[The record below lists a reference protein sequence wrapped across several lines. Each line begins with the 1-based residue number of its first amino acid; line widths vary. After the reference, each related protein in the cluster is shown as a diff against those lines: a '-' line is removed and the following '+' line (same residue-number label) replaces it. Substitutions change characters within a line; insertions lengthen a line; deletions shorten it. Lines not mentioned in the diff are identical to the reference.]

1 MANTLLEMKSCLH
14 GKYTASNE
22 VTFASNTHLE
32 TKSHQVKWQSHTSYG
47 RSKSCDNYT
56 GKNSH
61 AIPSLPVTPATAE
74 ARNVTTT
81 QVKTV
86 TPSHMYLSHQLWQ
99 KQKQSGHLTFTVK
112 ALVTP
117 VAAEDKVT
125 PLSMSHDVHTAWF
138 SVGCHGGCF
147 LALLLFHHLSETKV
161 IS

>member
-61 AIPSLPVTPATAE
+61 AIPHVLVTPAMAE
-74 ARNVTTT
+74 AE
-81 QVKTV
+81 TV
-86 TPSHMYLSHQLWQ
+86 RPSHLYCQSTCHTSCGWRQSHTSLHVAWRTHCVVFCRLSRRLLPGSSSFSPPFGD
-99 KQKQSGHLTFTVK
+99 QSYILNKKSTLIFI
-112 ALVTP
+112 P
-117 VAAEDKVT
+117 
-125 PLSMSHDVHTAWF
+125 
-138 SVGCHGGCF
+138 
-147 LALLLFHHLSETKV
+147 
-161 IS
+161 